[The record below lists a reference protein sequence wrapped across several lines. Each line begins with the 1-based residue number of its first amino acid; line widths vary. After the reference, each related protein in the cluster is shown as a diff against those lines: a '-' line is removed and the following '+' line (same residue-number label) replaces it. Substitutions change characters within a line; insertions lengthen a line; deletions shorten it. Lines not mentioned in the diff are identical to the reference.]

1 MILRKPYAILIKN
14 FKLIHTIITVCMI
27 YLVYRS
33 YLIYD
38 YIRVFMQTDMLATE
52 KDITGELFNTQMFLF
67 PGIIMTL
74 LIVLLVVMIRKKKPK
89 LFYVLNIGFYGATV
103 VIYSY
108 LYNQLNY
115 IETNISELKE
125 VKLIHDIA
133 LILLAIQVISMILS
147 FIRAVGLDIKKFD
160 FGKDLMELDVQE
172 EDNEEFEVSV
182 NVETNVIKRILN
194 KNKRFAKYIYIE
206 NKFIIDI
213 FILLAISTIIFL
225 SYMNLNVYNVVYNE
239 GDTFLA
245 GTFNMGVTKSYVTQE
260 NYRGV
265 KMTSKDTALLVVEVY
280 IKAPSRNQLF
290 NTAKAEMVVNNNTY
304 FPTKVE
310 YKSAIFDLG
319 KTYYNEEI
327 STEFEKILLVYEIPS
342 KDIEESMQFMYIN
355 DIEIK
360 ENKLNPKYIRV
371 NLTPINLDEK
381 DDVVDAKLGE
391 AISLNKDT
399 LGTSSLTINSF
410 DMAKEYVLKYKYC
423 INSKECYPSVEYL
436 KPLVN
441 ANYNKILLK
450 INATMTI
457 DENIVINNIYSPY
470 SLINYFGILV
480 YKVDGK
486 TYTSN
491 NGFSKVTAYRVATNN
506 DYYLEINENVLKA
519 DEIYLLINI
528 RNTQYKYT
536 IK

>member
-14 FKLIHTIITVCMI
+14 FKLIHTIITICMI
-27 YLVYRS
+27 YLVYRT

-38 YIRVFMQTDMLATE
+38 YIRVFMQSDMLATG

-67 PGIIMTL
+67 PGIIMAL

-89 LFYVLNIGFYGATV
+89 MFYVLNIGFYGATV
-103 VIYSY
+103 AIYSY
-108 LYNQLNY
+108 LYNELNY

-125 VKLIHDIA
+125 IKLVHDIA

-172 EDNEEFEVSV
+172 EDNEEFEVNV
-182 NVETNVIKRILN
+182 NIETNVIKRILN
-194 KNKRFAKYIYIE
+194 KNKRFAKYIYVE
-206 NKFIIDI
+206 NKFIIDM
-213 FILLAISTIIFL
+213 FILIGISAIGFI

-245 GTFNMGVTKSYVTQE
+245 GTFNMGVTKSYITQE

-265 KMTSKDTALLVVEVY
+265 KMTSDDTVLLVVQLY
-280 IKAPSRNQLF
+280 IKAPSRNQVL

-310 YKSAIFDLG
+310 YKSSIFDLG
-319 KTYYNEEI
+319 ETYYNEEI
-327 STEFEKILLVYEIPS
+327 NTEFEKILLVYEIPE
-342 KDIEESMQFMYIN
+342 KDAEKSMQFKYIN

-371 NLTPINLDEK
+371 GLTPINLDEDEK
-381 DDVVDAKLGE
+381 VIDAKTGE
-391 AISLNKDT
+391 KILLNEDT
-399 LGTSSLTINSF
+399 LGTTSLTINSF
-410 DMAKEYVLKYKYC
+410 DMAKEYALKYKYC
-423 INSKECYPSVEYL
+423 ISKDECYPSVEYL

-441 ANYNKILLK
+441 ANNNKILLK
-450 INATMTI
+450 INATMDI
-457 DENIVINNIYSPY
+457 DKTAVISNIYSPY
-470 SLINYFGILV
+470 SLMNYFGELV
-480 YKVDGK
+480 YKINGK
-486 TYTSN
+486 TYSAN
-491 NGFSKVTAYRVATNN
+491 NGFSKATAYRVSTDN

-528 RNTQYKYT
+528 RNRQYRYT

>member
-27 YLVYRS
+27 YLVYKS

-38 YIRVFMQTDMLATE
+38 YIRAFMQTDMLATE

-67 PGIIMTL
+67 PGIIMAL
-74 LIVLLVVMIRKKKPK
+74 LIILLVVMIRKKKPK

-108 LYNQLNY
+108 LYNELNY

-125 VKLIHDIA
+125 VKLVHDIA
-133 LILLAIQVISMILS
+133 LILLAIQIISMILS

-172 EDNEEFEVSV
+172 EDNEEFEVNV
-182 NVETNVIKRILN
+182 NVETNVIRRMLN

-206 NKFIIDI
+206 NKFIIDMV
-213 FILLAISTIIFL
+213 ILLALSGIIFI
-225 SYMNLNVYNVVYNE
+225 SYMNLNVYNVVYNQ

-245 GTFNMGVTKSYVTQE
+245 GTFNMGITKSYITQE

-265 KMTSKDTALLVVEVY
+265 KITSDDTTLLVVELY
-280 IKAPSRNQLF
+280 IKSSAKNQVF

-319 KTYYNEEI
+319 ETYYNEEI
-327 STEFEKILLVYEIPS
+327 DTEFEKILLVYEIPS
-342 KDIEESMQFMYIN
+342 EDIEKSMQFKYIN

-371 NLTPINLDEK
+371 DLTPINLDE
-381 DDVVDAKLGE
+381 DNELIETNLGDE
-391 AISLNKDT
+391 ISLNEDT

-410 DMAKEYVLKYKYC
+410 DMAKEYALKYKYC
-423 INSKECYPSVEYL
+423 ISTDECYLSLEYL

-441 ANYNKILLK
+441 ANYDKILFK
-450 INATMTI
+450 INATMLI
-457 DENIVINNIYSPY
+457 DENVVIDGIYSPY
-470 SLINYFGILV
+470 SLLNYFGALV
-480 YKVDGK
+480 YKIDGK
-486 TYTSN
+486 TYTTN
-491 NGFSKVTAYRVATNN
+491 NGFSKITSYRVSTNN
-506 DYYLEINENVLKA
+506 DYYLEINENILEA

>member
-67 PGIIMTL
+67 PGIIMAL

-125 VKLIHDIA
+125 VKLVHDIA

-172 EDNEEFEVSV
+172 EDNEEFEVNV

-194 KNKRFAKYIYIE
+194 KNKRYAKYIYVE
-206 NKFIIDI
+206 NKFIIDMVV
-213 FILLAISTIIFL
+213 LLAISTIVFL

-245 GTFNMGVTKSYVTQE
+245 GTFNMGVTKSYITHE

-265 KMTSKDTALLVVEVY
+265 KITSDDMALLVVEVY
-280 IKAPSRNQLF
+280 IKAPSKNQVF

-319 KTYYNEEI
+319 ETYYNEEI
-327 STEFEKILLVYEIPS
+327 NTEFEKILLVYEIPGN
-342 KDIEESMQFMYIN
+342 DIEEPMQFKYIN

-371 NLTPINLDEK
+371 DLTPINLDEK
-381 DDVVDAKLGE
+381 DKVVEAKIGE
-391 AISLNKDT
+391 KILLNEDT

-410 DMAKEYVLKYKYC
+410 DMAKEYILKYKYC
-423 INSKECYPSVEYL
+423 INTDECYPSVEYL
-436 KPLVN
+436 RPLVN

-457 DENIVINNIYSPY
+457 DENVVISNIYSPY
-470 SLINYFGILV
+470 SLINYFGALV
-480 YKVDGK
+480 YKIDGK
-486 TYTSN
+486 TYTTN
-491 NGFSKVTAYRVATNN
+491 NGFSKITAYRVSTND

-528 RNTQYKYT
+528 RNKQYKYT